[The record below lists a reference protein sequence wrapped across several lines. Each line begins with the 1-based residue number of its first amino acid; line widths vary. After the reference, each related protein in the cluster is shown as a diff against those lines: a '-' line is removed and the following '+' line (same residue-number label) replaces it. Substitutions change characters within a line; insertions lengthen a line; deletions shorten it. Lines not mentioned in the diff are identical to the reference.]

1 MKIVSK
7 VVSKLKK
14 CMSRDNNIVKA
25 GACALIAFVLVL
37 LALRLGLVIF
47 SSLTVKEGYTG
58 ASELL
63 LLHMTGCPHCVKLIP
78 EWQSFVSQNNTGIKT
93 RSVEHSEDPALVKK
107 YGVTGF
113 PAILLLDSQG
123 KKVKTYKGPRTS
135 SGLLSFCE
143 KNSN

>member
-1 MKIVSK
+1 MKIISK
-7 VVSKLKK
+7 IVTTLER
-14 CMSRDNNIVKA
+14 CMSKKNNIIKA
-25 GACALIAFVLVL
+25 SACAFIAL
-37 LALRLGLVIF
+37 LLLLTAIRLGLELF
-47 SSLTVKEGYTG
+47 SALTVKEGYTG

-93 RSVEHSEDPALVKK
+93 RSVERGEDPALVKK

-113 PAILLLDSQG
+113 PTILLLDSQG
-123 KKVKTYKGPRTS
+123 NKVDTYKGPRTAA
-135 SGLLSFCE
+135 GLLSFCK